1 MRLRARPGERRDS
14 VRAPVGGDGP
24 LASNGHTT
32 LIQAVG
38 QYVSTLRRDKKGD
51 KADADTLKE
60 LQRFVSWCRHDRA
73 MADIS
78 PSVIGAYA
86 DSVAGTGTNP
96 QAAERLQAVRKF
108 LTFARKEDIIAINL
122 AQHVR
127 IRRARTRGAAGGV
140 VQEEPRVQL
149 TAEGHKQLTAELE
162 GLKAQR
168 APLAIE
174 IQKAA
179 ADKDVRENAPLEAAR
194 EELGR
199 VESRIREIELTL
211 DNAVVIDPSDPT
223 RSQTVKLGTVVSV
236 QDVSSGRKSSYT
248 VVSAS
253 EANPLD
259 LKISDVS
266 PLGKELLGKAAGTEV
281 YAHVSGRTMTYKI
294 LSIS

>member
-1 MRLRARPGERRDS
+1 M
-14 VRAPVGGDGP
+14 
-24 LASNGHTT
+24 ASNGHTT

-38 QYVSTLRRDKKGD
+38 QYVSALRGDKKGD

-60 LQRFVSWCRHDRA
+60 LQRFVSWCRHDRV

-86 DSVAGTGTNP
+86 DSVAGSGTNP

-108 LTFARKEDIIAINL
+108 LSFARKEDIIAINL

-140 VQEEPRVQL
+140 VQEEPQVHL
-149 TAEGHKQLTAELE
+149 TAEGKAQLTAELDN
-162 GLKAQR
+162 LKAQLE
-168 APLAIE
+168 PLREAVT
-174 IQKAA
+174 KAA

-194 EELGR
+194 EEQGR
-199 VESRIREIELTL
+199 VQSRIREIELTL
-211 DNAVVIDPSDPT
+211 DNSVVIDASDPT
-223 RSQTVKLGTVVSV
+223 RSQIVKLGTVVSV
-236 QDVSSGRKSSYT
+236 EDVKSGRKSSYT

-281 YAHVSGRTMTYKI
+281 YAQVSGRTMTYKI